1 MIQLF
6 LLVLLIIIAFLV
18 LPALLKDASA
28 ILAKILRI
36 SGIAVIA
43 ALLLYLTATGRL
55 NWLFALIGVAI
66 AFLLRLI
73 PALLHYAPQLHRLWA
88 ELTGARQEGA
98 SHQQNEASAKGKMTV
113 EEAYQVLGLKAGA
126 SEQEI
131 IAAHRKLMQKIHPD
145 RGGSDY
151 LASKINLAKKILL
164 HK

>member
-6 LLVLLIIIAFLV
+6 LLVLLIVIAFLV
-18 LPALLKDASA
+18 LPALIKDASA
-28 ILAKILRI
+28 VLAKILRI

-55 NWLFALIGVAI
+55 NWLFALVGLAI
-66 AFLLRLI
+66 AFIFRLI
-73 PALLHYAPQLHRLWA
+73 PALLHYAPQLHRLWTEFTA
-88 ELTGARQEGA
+88 ARQGP
-98 SHQQNEASAKGKMTV
+98 SHRQNEAGAQGKMTI

-131 IAAHRKLMQKIHPD
+131 IAAHRKLIQKIHPD

>member
-1 MIQLF
+1 LIQLF
-6 LLVLLIIIAFLV
+6 LIVLLIVFTFLV
-18 LPALLKDASA
+18 LPPLLKNASA
-28 ILAKILRI
+28 VLAQILRV
-36 SGIAVIA
+36 SGIALFV

-55 NWLFALIGVAI
+55 NGLFALAGLAI

-73 PALLHYAPQLHRLWA
+73 PALLHYAPQLHRLWTEFTA
-88 ELTGARQEGA
+88 ARQGGT
-98 SHQQNEASAKGKMTV
+98 SQRQKEASITGKMTS

-164 HK
+164 QK